1 MAVPC
6 FQPLVSRNVN
16 LLRERRGTTGEIP
29 APPIQRSSLNATVA
43 SGGK

>member
-1 MAVPC
+1 MSAPC

-16 LLRERRGTTGEIP
+16 LLRETRSTTGETP
-29 APPIQRSSLNATVA
+29 VLPIQRSSLNATVA